1 MNYDSYENQEV
12 FRLASVCVIGIYV
25 DDMDKAVEFYCE
37 KLGFKEAERYDD
49 GCIVRLENEGPPVIL
64 EKVEKASKIQYPGF
78 SQVVLGIETDD
89 IEKTSEEL
97 RSKDVEFLHDK
108 PQAFVAGH
116 VMAMRDPS
124 GNVLELL
131 QFKEE

>member
-1 MNYDSYENQEV
+1 MT
-12 FRLASVCVIGIYV
+12 SVCVIGVYV

-37 KLGFKEAERYDD
+37 KLGFQVAQRYDD

-64 EKVEKASKIQYPGF
+64 EKVDNAARSEYPGH
-78 SQVVLGIETDD
+78 SQFVLGIETDD
-89 IEKTSEEL
+89 IDTTSKNL
-97 RSKDVEFLHDK
+97 RTKGVEFLHDK
-108 PQAFVAGH
+108 PQTFVAGL

-131 QFKEE
+131 QFNKD

>member
-1 MNYDSYENQEV
+1 LNKALLESLKV
-12 FRLASVCVIGIYV
+12 ARLASVCVIGIYV

-37 KLGFKEAERYDD
+37 KLRFKEAERYDD

-64 EKVEKASKIQYPGF
+64 EKVEKACKIEYPGF

-89 IEKTSEEL
+89 IEKTSEAL
-97 RSKDVEFLHDK
+97 RAKGVEFLHDK

-131 QFKEE
+131 QFKKG

>member
-1 MNYDSYENQEV
+1 
-12 FRLASVCVIGIYV
+12 
-25 DDMDKAVEFYCE
+25 MDKAVEFYCE
-37 KLGFKEAERYDD
+37 KLGFKEAEKYDD

-64 EKVEKASKIQYPGF
+64 EKVDKAGRIEYPGH
-78 SQVVLGIETDD
+78 SQVVLGVETDN
-89 IEKTSEEL
+89 IEQTSVEL
-97 RSKDVEFLHDK
+97 RAKGVEFLHDK

-131 QFKEE
+131 QFNKE

>member
-1 MNYDSYENQEV
+1 M
-12 FRLASVCVIGIYV
+12 ASICVIGIYV

-37 KLGFKEAERYDD
+37 KLGFEEAARYDD
-49 GCIVRLENEGPPVIL
+49 GCIVRLKNEGAPVIL
-64 EKVEKASKIQYPGF
+64 EKVEKVGKIEYPGH
-78 SQVVLGIETDD
+78 SQIVLGIETDN
-89 IEKTSEEL
+89 IEQTSKEL
-97 RSKDVEFLHDK
+97 KAKGVEFLHDK

-131 QFKEE
+131 QFHKE

>member
-1 MNYDSYENQEV
+1 M
-12 FRLASVCVIGIYV
+12 IGIYV

-37 KLGFKEAERYDD
+37 KLGFKEVQRYDD

-64 EKVEKASKIQYPGF
+64 EKVEKASKVEYPGF
-78 SQVVLGIETDD
+78 SQVILGVETDD

-97 RSKDVEFLHDK
+97 REKGVEFLHDK

-131 QFKEE
+131 QFNKE

>member
-1 MNYDSYENQEV
+1 MV
-12 FRLASVCVIGIYV
+12 VILTSVCVIGIYV
-25 DDMDKAVEFYCE
+25 DDMDKAVEFYCD
-37 KLGFKEAERYDD
+37 KLGFVEAARYDD

-64 EKVEKASKIQYPGF
+64 EKVEKRGKIEYPGY
-78 SQVVLGIETDD
+78 SQVVLGIETNN
-89 IEKTSEEL
+89 IEQTSKEL
-97 RSKDVEFLHDK
+97 KAKGVEFLHDE

-131 QFKEE
+131 QFHQE

>member
-1 MNYDSYENQEV
+1 M
-12 FRLASVCVIGIYV
+12 ASFCVIGIYV

-37 KLGFKEAERYDD
+37 KLGFKEVERYDD
-49 GCIVRLENEGPPVIL
+49 GCIVRLENEGAPVIL
-64 EKVEKASKIQYPGF
+64 EKVEKTSRIEYPGY
-78 SQVVLGIETDD
+78 SQVVLGVETANIEQ
-89 IEKTSEEL
+89 TSEEL
-97 RSKDVEFLHDK
+97 RAKGVEFLHDK

-131 QFKEE
+131 QFKKE

>member
-1 MNYDSYENQEV
+1 V
-12 FRLASVCVIGIYV
+12 LKLASVCVIGIYV

-37 KLGFKEAERYDD
+37 KLGFKETQRYDD
-49 GCIVRLENEGPPVIL
+49 GCIVRLENKGPPVIL
-64 EKVEKASKIQYPGF
+64 EKVEKAGRVEYPGH
-78 SQVVLGIETDD
+78 SQVVLGVETDN

-97 RSKDVEFLHDK
+97 RAKGVEFLHDK
-108 PQAFVAGH
+108 PQAFVAGN

-131 QFKEE
+131 QFNKKLS

>member
-1 MNYDSYENQEV
+1 
-12 FRLASVCVIGIYV
+12 VIGIYV

-49 GCIVRLENEGPPVIL
+49 GCIVRLENDGPPVIL
-64 EKVEKASKIQYPGF
+64 EKVEKAGKIDYPGF
-78 SQVVLGIETDD
+78 SQVVLGVETDD
-89 IEKTSEEL
+89 IKKTSEEL
-97 RSKDVEFLHDK
+97 RAKGVEFLHDE

-131 QFKEE
+131 QFKKG

>member
-1 MNYDSYENQEV
+1 MT
-12 FRLASVCVIGIYV
+12 SVCVIGIYV

-37 KLGFKEAERYDD
+37 KLGFKEAQRYDD

-64 EKVEKASKIQYPGF
+64 EKVEKAGKIDYPGF
-78 SQVVLGIETDD
+78 SQVILGVETDN
-89 IEKTSEEL
+89 IEQTSEEL
-97 RSKDVEFLHDK
+97 RVKGVKFLHDK

-131 QFKEE
+131 QFNKE

>member
-1 MNYDSYENQEV
+1 
-12 FRLASVCVIGIYV
+12 
-25 DDMDKAVEFYCE
+25 MDKAVEFYCK
-37 KLGFKEAERYDD
+37 KLGFKEAARYDD
-49 GCIVRLENEGPPVIL
+49 GCIIRLENEGPPVIL
-64 EKVEKASKIQYPGF
+64 EKVEKAGRIEYPGH
-78 SQVVLGIETDD
+78 SQVVLGVETDN

-97 RSKDVEFLHDK
+97 KGKGVEFLHNK

-131 QFKEE
+131 QFNKE

>member
-1 MNYDSYENQEV
+1 MTSI
-12 FRLASVCVIGIYV
+12 CVIGIYV

-37 KLGFKEAERYDD
+37 NLGFKEAQRYDD
-49 GCIVRLENEGPPVIL
+49 GCIVRLENEGPTVIL
-64 EKVEKASKIQYPGF
+64 EKVEKAGKIKYPGF
-78 SQVVLGIETDD
+78 SQVVLGVETDN
-89 IEKTSEEL
+89 IEQTSAEL
-97 RSKDVEFLHDK
+97 RAKGVEFLHDK

-131 QFKEE
+131 QFNKE

>member
-1 MNYDSYENQEV
+1 MT
-12 FRLASVCVIGIYV
+12 SVCVIGIYV
-25 DDMDKAVEFYCE
+25 DDMDKAVEFYCK

-64 EKVEKASKIQYPGF
+64 EKVEKAGRIEYPGH
-78 SQVVLGIETDD
+78 SQVVLGVETDN

-97 RSKDVEFLHDK
+97 KGKGVEFLHDK

-131 QFKEE
+131 QFNKE